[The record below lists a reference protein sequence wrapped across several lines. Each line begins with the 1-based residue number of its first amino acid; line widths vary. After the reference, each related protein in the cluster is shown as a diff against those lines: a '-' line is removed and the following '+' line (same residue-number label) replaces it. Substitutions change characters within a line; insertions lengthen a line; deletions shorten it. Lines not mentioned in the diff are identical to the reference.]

1 MDTQRMIFDQKRRL
15 VLPAPAPVGDG
26 AAAARQLDAV
36 LMSVGFK
43 CSGELLGALS
53 RLEPG
58 NVIDQ
63 AVKVI
68 GWARELAGAHVAH
81 NTYFAGFPAGV
92 PATLEFWA
100 GLVAESI
107 GAQVAAG
114 AEPAVQ
120 GALDARGRFAV
131 DLLSLPGYGRYQH
144 SFAEL
149 LEHHA
154 AFEPLLAD
162 RMTIVHLGRG
172 LDAEVD
178 ALFAELAGSGVPLTG
193 QGLED
198 LRVLA
203 RAGIGREIPPIRV
216 RENLAVV
223 NAVRVRQ
230 GVAPAVKDPTDVLRL
245 AAELSGSDTTLVT
258 APRFASMPR
267 AWRRVLLAALDGMD
281 PGKYADVLAHAE
293 AWKRLGEYLH
303 PGRAVP
309 GELAD
314 SGAELA
320 FAIARG
326 ETSVRTLASHAEQA
340 FAQHDVRA
348 AAGWL
353 SAAPG
358 MFWRSLD
365 RLLRAGG
372 PEAAGLVADYAG
384 RTAPEVSGRV
394 LLSVREH
401 LADRARRSE
410 VSRIFAGKSG
420 RAWVRPETREPLDA
434 GLVRDLLAVIDEQ
447 VQARLPS
454 PGHLVVDP
462 RVLGAAV
469 PLSGK
474 AQTEGLGVWPRGSVA
489 KLEPGDW
496 LRFFF
501 YWRQAARRTDYD
513 LSCQLVTDGFTTWR
527 QLSWTALSDVWGEH
541 SGDIVDAPAP
551 HGATECINV
560 RLERIPAGAVLIP
573 QLYLYNGY
581 SGGDGGE
588 SFGELDE
595 NLFGYMTRSGE
606 QQGLPVEAR
615 TVRMKTVLRG
625 AARITL
631 PVMFYRGEDGAFYAK
646 WAHLGMRGRAGFLG
660 GYQAE
665 DNRRSTGLLARAIC
679 ERQYLQ
685 VRYLAGLL
693 SGKAGSVIA
702 WHEGQRDLLAPGGHV
717 TFIGVEQPAGLP
729 EETEVYTLGNLG
741 SLVPA

>member
-1 MDTQRMIFDQKRRL
+1 MDTQRMIFDRKRRL
-15 VLPAPAPVGDG
+15 VLPVPAAPGDG

-53 RLEPG
+53 GLAPG
-58 NVIDQ
+58 FVIDQ

-68 GWARELAGAHVAH
+68 GWARELAGVHVAH
-81 NTYFAGFPAGV
+81 NTYFADFPANV
-92 PATLEFWA
+92 PDTLEFWA
-100 GLVAESI
+100 GLIAESI

-114 AEPAVQ
+114 GEPAIRGV
-120 GALDARGRFAV
+120 LDARGRFAA

-144 SFAEL
+144 SFADL

-162 RMTIVHLGRG
+162 RMTVVHLGGG
-172 LDAEVD
+172 LDAELD
-178 ALFAELAGSGVPLTG
+178 ALFAELAGSAVPLTG

-203 RAGIGREIPPIRV
+203 EACTGREIPDIRV

-230 GVAPAVKDPTDVLRL
+230 GVAPVVKDPTDVLRL
-245 AAELSGSDTTLVT
+245 AAELSGSDVTLAT
-258 APRFASMPR
+258 APKFASLPR
-267 AWRRVLLAALDGMD
+267 AWRRALLAALDGMD
-281 PGKYADVLAHAE
+281 PGKYAGVLAHAE

-309 GELAD
+309 GQLAD

-320 FAIARG
+320 FAVARG
-326 ETSVRTLASHAEQA
+326 ETSVQTLAGHAERA
-340 FAQHDVRA
+340 FARHDVRA

-372 PEAAGLVADYAG
+372 PEDAALVADYAG

-401 LADRARRSE
+401 LANRVRRSE
-410 VSRIFAGKSG
+410 VSRIFVGKSG
-420 RAWVRPETREPLDA
+420 RAWVRPEAREPLDA
-434 GLVRDLLAVIDEQ
+434 GLVADLLAVIDEQ
-447 VQARLPS
+447 VRARLPA
-454 PGHLVVDP
+454 PGCLVVDP

-489 KLEPGDW
+489 KLEAGDW

-501 YWRQAARRTDYD
+501 YWKQAARRTDYD
-513 LSCQLVTDGFTTWR
+513 LSCQLVTDGFTVWR

-541 SGDIVDAPAP
+541 SGDVVDAPAP

-560 RLERIPAGAVLIP
+560 RLDHIPAGAVLIP

-581 SGGDGGE
+581 PGGAGGE

-606 QQGLPVEAR
+606 QRGLPVEAR
-615 TVRMKTVLRG
+615 AVRMKTVLRG
-625 AARITL
+625 ADRVTL

-646 WAHLGMRGRAGFLG
+646 WAHLGMRGRAGFFG

-665 DNRRSTGLLARAIC
+665 HNRVSTGLLARAIC

-685 VRYLAGLL
+685 VRYLAGLMG
-693 SGKAGSVIA
+693 GKAGSVTA
-702 WHEGQRDLLAPGGHV
+702 WREGRPDVPAGAGQV
-717 TFIGVEQPAGLP
+717 TFIGVEQPEVLP
-729 EETEVYTLGNLG
+729 EGTEVYTLGNLG